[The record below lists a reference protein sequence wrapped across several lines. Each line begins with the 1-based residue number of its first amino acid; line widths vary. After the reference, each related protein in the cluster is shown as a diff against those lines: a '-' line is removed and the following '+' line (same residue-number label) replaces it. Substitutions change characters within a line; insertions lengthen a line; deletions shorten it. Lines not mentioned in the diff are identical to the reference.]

1 MTIPVDISLIHP
13 DALLPEYKTAGAVA
27 FDLAVIEEKTIE
39 PGQIVKFQTGLVI
52 KVPENHVLVL
62 AARSSNTNKAIQ
74 MANGIGVI
82 DQDYCGPEDQ
92 LHLALYNIG
101 SEPYTVKKGER
112 IAQGMFLPVSL
123 AVFSLKETMDSPSR
137 GGFGTTG

>member
-13 DALLPEYKTAGAVA
+13 DAVVPEYKTAGAAA

-39 PGQIVKFQTGLVI
+39 PGQIVKFQTGLVVR
-52 KVPENHVLVL
+52 VPQQHVLVL
-62 AARSSNTNKAIQ
+62 AARSSNANKAIQ
-74 MANGIGVI
+74 MANGIGII

-92 LHLALYNIG
+92 LFLALYNIG

-112 IAQGMFLPVSL
+112 IAQGLFLPVSQ
-123 AVFSLKETMDSPSR
+123 AQFSLKETLTSVNR
-137 GGFGTTG
+137 GGFGSTG